1 MEWLTKLLSGNGS
14 VNIISLYD
22 ILQSFGRSGF
32 FRSFGKSSD
41 AKATPQGSPASDK
54 SIQSD
59 VSGRGFA
66 DEVLFLLAFV
76 TKWADNHGILL
87 DRKLS
92 WRDHEV
98 FLEILRRLNGLD
110 RTKAA
115 NLLTHIIGFKGA
127 TKTVKV
133 PKGTRTVGKGPNQ
146 KKETIY
152 AEYQEDINPSG
163 AHILIFFGE
172 IGPDK
177 AVELLIES
185 HILDNLEDKATIGL
199 KKGNIEASALQKAG
213 DTKLHIGI
221 AFHKLGYDTALL
233 KKVLDSPALKKK
245 RAQIDAEADPVKKAT
260 LHEEYQGLVI
270 KKTKALL
277 KASPQIAKPGWS
289 RSDYIIYIGVPALI
303 ALFLITLALN

>member
-1 MEWLTKLLSGNGS
+1 MEWLTKLLGGNGS

-22 ILQSFGRSGF
+22 ILQSVGRSGL
-32 FRSFGKSSD
+32 FRSTFGKTGD
-41 AKATPQGSPASDK
+41 TKITPPSTDK

-115 NLLTHIIGFKGA
+115 NLLTHIIGFKGT

-133 PKGTRTVGKGPNQ
+133 PKGTRTVGKGANQ
-146 KKETIY
+146 KTETIY

-163 AHILIFFGE
+163 AHVLIFFGE

-185 HILDNLEDKATIGL
+185 HILDNLEDKAMAAT
-199 KKGNIEASALQKAG
+199 KKAGVEASALQKAG
-213 DTKLHIGI
+213 DTKLHVGI
-221 AFHKLGYDTALL
+221 AFHKLGYSPTLL
-233 KKVLDSPALKKK
+233 KKVLDAPALKKM
-245 RAQIDAEADPVKKAT
+245 RAAIDVEADPERKAV
-260 LHEEYQGLVI
+260 LHEEYQALII

-277 KASPQIAKPGWS
+277 KASPHIAKPGWS
-289 RSDYIIYIGVPALI
+289 RADYTIFIGVPALI
-303 ALFLITLALN
+303 VLLLIILAIN